1 MAQPQGNKISGAGR
15 IDGSLCKSAPAA
27 ASFDLGAGWG
37 DGTLVVTVAEG
48 STDQRGSVSIKSVG
62 SNQAQATA
70 TVEMTF
76 ADGAYA
82 DTPFAIVNLTD
93 NDNAVTTAQPQDVT
107 VTTTAL
113 SWTQAVLPVAN
124 KTYTFTWLVIA

>member
-1 MAQPQGNKISGAGR
+1 MTQQQGNKVTSAGR
-15 IDGSLCKSAPAA
+15 LDGSLQREVLTSANFA
-27 ASFDLGAGWG
+27 LGVGWG
-37 DGTLVVTVAEG
+37 DGAVVITVAEG

-70 TVEMTF
+70 TVVLTF

-82 DTPFAIVNLTD
+82 STPFALVSLNN
-93 NDNAVTTAQPQDVT
+93 NDNAVTTAQPQAVAA
-107 VTTTAL
+107 TTTTL

-124 KTYTFTWLVIA
+124 KTYTFAWAVIA